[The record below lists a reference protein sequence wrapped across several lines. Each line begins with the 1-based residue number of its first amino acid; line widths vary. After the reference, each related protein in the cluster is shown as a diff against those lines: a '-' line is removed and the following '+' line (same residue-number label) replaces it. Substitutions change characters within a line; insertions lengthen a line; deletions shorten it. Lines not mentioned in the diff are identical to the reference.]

1 MSRSYLEVMELM
13 FCCFLTFFM
22 KYDFSKKNNGFMF
35 FWLMGENHRFGWCY
49 RVDGMEK
56 HIQAS
61 QRFLLSIRTLASVED
76 ARCRQYTHLGGV
88 IARAASLSTA
98 SLADLISSLDPQ
110 VWTKEQLEGL
120 KTGLAEKL
128 ADCKERRPMQ
138 DYVCFPLYLDQQ
150 WWNMLQTT
158 SSQAERFERLCRHVL
173 SLGMRCPSEP
183 TVAALVWLACC
194 AFRAQDMTDAEKRS
208 LLKEYKPKLKK
219 WISQVEQ
226 PPVYLT
232 VLPAVVA
239 DCPVPLLASAYPGG
253 FQEYTP
259 PGWSYEHY
267 ENMVRQFPLRQRK
280 EVPTEKSNTSEGRG
294 FFEMGRLLA
303 GFAESGMFG
312 RQMTMSF
319 DSSAR
324 DAREAPREDLSR
336 IEVPRASVAPLAL
349 EDIPRADTSLRETK
363 RGEPSSNTSLRETMA
378 PPVSPRE
385 TREAQQTASA
395 ELAALRGELFLQDQ
409 VAADADAPGSMKRPA
424 GKVSAKPQKKP
435 AAGPGS
441 AGSKKGPVC
450 KVSASKTS
458 TRKMFKKPAAA
469 VPRGRRAATGQDLRD
484 RLLASVPEK
493 LKREHKNGCSSCR
506 YRPYCC
512 NSCWIKR
519 GFSI

>member
-1 MSRSYLEVMELM
+1 ML
-13 FCCFLTFFM
+13 
-22 KYDFSKKNNGFMF
+22 
-35 FWLMGENHRFGWCY
+35 FWLMDENYRFGWCY
-49 RVDGMEK
+49 IGYVDVMEK

-76 ARCRQYTHLGGV
+76 ARCRQYTHLRGV
-88 IARAASLSTA
+88 IARAASVSTA

-128 ADCKERRPMQ
+128 ADGKERRPMQ

-173 SLGMRCPSEP
+173 CLGMRCPSEP

-194 AFRAQDMTDAEKRS
+194 AFRAQDMTDLEKRS

-219 WISQVEQ
+219 WISQVQQ

-239 DCPVPLLASAYPGG
+239 DCPESLLVSAYPGG

-280 EVPTEKSNTSEGRG
+280 AEVPTETSNTSEGRG

-312 RQMTMSF
+312 RQMTMSSE
-319 DSSAR
+319 SSAR
-324 DAREAPREDLSR
+324 DAREEPRQDPSR
-336 IEVPRASVAPLAL
+336 VEVARASVAPLAL
-349 EDIPRADTSLRETK
+349 EDIPRADASLRETK
-363 RGEPSSNTSLRETMA
+363 RGEPTSNSSLRETMA
-378 PPVSPRE
+378 APASPRE
-385 TREAQQTASA
+385 TSAAQHSAAA
-395 ELAALRGELFLQDQ
+395 ELAALRGELNEPG
-409 VAADADAPGSMKRPA
+409 ADAEVPSSLKRPA
-424 GKVSAKPQKKP
+424 GKASVKKRP
-435 AAGPGS
+435 AAGPV
-441 AGSKKGPVC
+441 SKA
-450 KVSASKTS
+450 SASNKTTGPQAVRS
-458 TRKMFKKPAAA
+458 QEACGCGAAW
-469 VPRGRRAATGQDLRD
+469 
-484 RLLASVPEK
+484 ASCVDGPMSRSEGSLVGFYSGK
-493 LKREHKNGCSSCR
+493 LEAG
-506 YRPYCC
+506 PQE
-512 NSCWIKR
+512 WLQ
-519 GFSI
+519 